1 MPLFAQAGDN
11 THISVAEKHPG
22 DFLAGINPPTRFYC
36 GFLPLFVLLAL
47 PAAAFDL
54 KADYGFHDFVVPE
67 VSSHTFGINAHLQTT
82 HQFQVGPE
90 MDISLDLFAEHDVDD
105 LDPDHI
111 PVWWKSAIH
120 MGDKILGSGEATA
133 LSWIFDLNGM
143 RNTVSSIEKQYKV
156 FPGLRADFNA
166 DGWRLSLQ
174 ATVGYY
180 FMEID
185 DDVPRTFGYERDDLD
200 HGKWGYSLLAETTIP
215 IGVSCRLTGG
225 LQLWSESDTWL
236 QQQARVEFGFKLTES
251 TELVFGAEYND
262 YNLSVYDKED
272 PSSPAY
278 HPVLPTPDDMLLRIS
293 YRHQW

>member
-1 MPLFAQAGDN
+1 M
-11 THISVAEKHPG
+11 TY
-22 DFLAGINPPTRFYC
+22 PTRFVC
-36 GFLPLFVLLAL
+36 RLLPLFVLLAL
-47 PAAAFDL
+47 PAAAWEL

-82 HQFQVGPE
+82 HKFQVGPE

-120 MGDKILGSGEATA
+120 MGDTLLETGQKTA
-133 LSWIFDLNGM
+133 LAWVFDLNGM

-156 FPGLRADFNA
+156 FPGMRANFNA

-174 ATVGYY
+174 AAVGYY

-200 HGKWGYSLLAETTIP
+200 HGDWGYSLLAEATIP
-215 IGVSCRLTGG
+215 FGVSCRLTGG
-225 LQLWSESDTWL
+225 LQLWSERATWL
-236 QQQARVEFGFKLTES
+236 QRQARVEFGIKMTQS
-251 TELVFGAEYND
+251 TELVVGAEYND
-262 YNLSVYDKED
+262 YNLSVYDMED
-272 PSSPAY
+272 PSSPTY
-278 HPVLPTPDDMLLRIS
+278 HPILPTHEDMLFRIS